1 MSVTTKII
9 KPYLNSEHSF
19 LYRFRLFSSVW
30 KLTFRATYSSFSIET
45 PWKCS
50 SLRNFLRFPHAWA
63 GGMIPWQFWWSWRQ
77 LVHMTWHVRRY
88 VDYNHNFAFCFQWRN
103 CRSRN
108 ISERRS
114 LLNITHSV
122 CIITFIRARLRLNN
136 FNLKIL
142 RQRARG

>member
-1 MSVTTKII
+1 MIIMSMTTKII

-30 KLTFRATYSSFSIET
+30 KIDISCHLWLFFDRN
-45 PWKCS
+45 
-50 SLRNFLRFPHAWA
+50 SLKMLFIAQLFKISAC
-63 GGMIPWQFWWSWRQ
+63 MIAWQFWWSWRQ

-108 ISERRS
+108 ISERRY

-122 CIITFIRARLRLNN
+122 CIFTFIRARLRLNN

-142 RQRARG
+142 GQRARG